1 MTLDADELIDRLR
14 DLAPR
19 LSTSLAQADEPARLP
34 DDVVAMLIEQQL
46 FRLWIPQR
54 CGGLELDLPSTLRVY
69 EAAAAIDGSLGWAVM
84 IGCGGGLFGARL
96 EHQAAVEIFGP
107 ADALIAGSGA
117 SDGRAE
123 RVAGGYRVTGRWRYA
138 SGAHHATTFT
148 ANCIVTEAGQPVL
161 HGGHPWMRAMA
172 FDRSQVQIIETWD
185 TTGMRATG
193 SHDFEVR
200 EAYVPERHSF
210 TVSDGPPYEDGALYR
225 VPFEVLTELPVAAVG
240 IGILRHA
247 LEAFAVLARERAAA
261 GRTWADSAGV
271 QRAHATAHALWLQ
284 TVAATQAA
292 ARRAWNAAGE
302 RRVLSAVERAG
313 ITAVCVHAVS
323 ALGEAVAHLVGFAG
337 MAGLERRSALARAQR
352 DLAALAAHA
361 SVSPGGLAAAGA
373 ALLAG

>member
-1 MTLDADELIDRLR
+1 VTPDAETLIGRLR
-14 DLAPR
+14 DRAGR
-19 LSTSLAQADEPARLP
+19 LSASLAQSDEPARLP
-34 DDVVAMLIEQQL
+34 DDVVATLIEQQL
-46 FRLWIPQR
+46 FRLWIPRR

-96 EHQAAVEIFGP
+96 AREAAVEIFGP
-107 ADALIAGSGA
+107 REALIAGSGA

-148 ANCIVTEAGQPVL
+148 ANCVVTEAGQPVL
-161 HGGHPWMRAMA
+161 RDGHAWIRAMA
-172 FDRSQVQIIETWD
+172 FDASQVRIIETWD

-200 EAYVPERHSF
+200 DAHVPERRSF
-210 TVSDGPPYEDGALYR
+210 SVSDGPPFEEGALYR
-225 VPFEVLTELPVAAVG
+225 VPFEVLTELPVTAVA

-247 LEAFAVLARERAAA
+247 LEAFVMLARQRSAA
-261 GRTWADSAGV
+261 GRPWTDSAGV
-271 QRAHATAHALWLQ
+271 QRAHAVAHAQWLQ

-292 ARRAWNAAGE
+292 AGAAWNAACE
-302 RRVLSAVERAG
+302 RRVLGAVERAG
-313 ITAVCVHAVS
+313 ISAVCAHAVN
-323 ALGEAVAHLVGFAG
+323 ALREAVARLVGYAG
-337 MAGLERRSALARAQR
+337 MAGLERGSALARANR

-373 ALLAG
+373 TLLA